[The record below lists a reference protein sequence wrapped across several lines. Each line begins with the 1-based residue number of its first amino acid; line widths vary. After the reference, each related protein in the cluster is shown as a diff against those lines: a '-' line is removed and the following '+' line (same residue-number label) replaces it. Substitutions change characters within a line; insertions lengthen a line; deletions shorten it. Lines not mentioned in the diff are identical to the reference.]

1 MPEGIGEQGQG
12 GAASEVT
19 PEQFMAEFG
28 FASLGEAKA
37 ALAKYKADIPA
48 LKSEARAKR
57 ELETELEALRAAEK
71 ARQDKELTATQ
82 KLEQKLADLE
92 KQMTERDALIAA
104 KDRAILTERVFS
116 SKLNGKTPEESA
128 VLRRLLSSAV
138 AGQTFADEAELA
150 ELLKPVEVEYETLR
164 AKFGA
169 TQGPGLTT
177 TGAPR
182 SPNTTAA
189 VKEIMGMSM
198 QDKIRAFASAG
209 RK

>member
-1 MPEGIGEQGQG
+1 MAEATGEQGQG
-12 GAASEVT
+12 AELT

-28 FASLGEAKA
+28 FKNLAEAKNAFAKIKTDLTQFKGEARTAKELAEKLA
-37 ALAKYKADIPA
+37 AF
-48 LKSEARAKR
+48 E
-57 ELETELEALRAAEK
+57 AAEK
-71 ARQDKELTATQ
+71 ARQDKELTETQ
-82 KLEQKLADLE
+82 KLAAKVAEME

-116 SKLNGKTPEESA
+116 SKLNGKTPEEAA

-138 AGQTFADEAELA
+138 AGQTFADEVELA
-150 ELLKPVEVEYETLR
+150 ELLKPVETEYEALR
-164 AKFGA
+164 SKLGA
-169 TQGPGLTT
+169 AQGPGLTM

-189 VKEIMGMSM
+189 VKEIMGMSI
-198 QDKIRAFASAG
+198 QDKIRAFANAE

>member
-1 MPEGIGEQGQG
+1 MAEATGEQGQG
-12 GAASEVT
+12 GVELT

-28 FASLGEAKA
+28 FKSLSDAKS
-37 ALAKYKADIPA
+37 ALGKYKAD
-48 LKSEARAKR
+48 LVQYKGEARTAKELTEKLTALEAAEAKR
-57 ELETELEALRAAEK
+57 KEAEM
-71 ARQDKELTATQ
+71 TATQ
-82 KLEQKLADLE
+82 KLEQRLADME
-92 KQMTERDALIAA
+92 KQMSERDALIAA

-150 ELLKPVEVEYETLR
+150 ELLKPVEAEYETLR

-189 VKEIMGMSM
+189 IKDIMNMSM